1 MRSGSTRYRDV
12 ARVQRLAELGH
23 ELRRPEGDH
32 LRDGIYEL
40 RARLNYRLP
49 YFFHGQLAAV
59 LLMAS
64 RRKTKCGTRTFFA
77 QSSGNRSSRSDRRR
91 IPTKRS
97 LKDGEDS

>member
-49 YFFHGQLAAV
+49 YFFHGQLA
-59 LLMAS
+59 LLPMAS
-64 RRKTKCGTRTFFA
+64 RRKTKCGTRTSFA